1 MGKLKNIVSA
11 FFAALQPKS
20 EGLEIETYGLT
31 DSEFPPEKTDE
42 IVGWLSQGMIN
53 MGYIGKSYLVFDHG
67 HENWEDVMLTAILR
81 EEPIFL
87 YRLENRPSPANIGF
101 HWYLTE
107 HPSLRLYKLHFE
119 AN

>member
-11 FFAALQPKS
+11 FLAALQPKS
-20 EGLEIETYGLT
+20 EELEVETYGLT
-31 DSEFPPEKTDE
+31 DSEFPPEKTEE
-42 IVGWLSQGMIN
+42 IVGWLSKGMIK

-67 HENWEDVMLTAILR
+67 NENWEDLILTAILR

-87 YRLENRPSPANIGF
+87 YRLENRPSPVNIGC